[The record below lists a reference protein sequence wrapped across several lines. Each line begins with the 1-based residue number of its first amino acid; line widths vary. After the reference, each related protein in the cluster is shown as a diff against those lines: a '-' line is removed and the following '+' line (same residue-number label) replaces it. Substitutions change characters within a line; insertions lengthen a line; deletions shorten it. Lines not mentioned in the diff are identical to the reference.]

1 MCSESVKTLGG
12 NFTHLLGFQL
22 SSLAFSLALHPPS
35 SEGLE
40 PPPLGFHALFGLEES
55 FSSRLPS
62 RSAGASR
69 LERHDGLSCVA
80 LQTDGVQVE
89 SFANL
94 YTYFTT
100 HKQCPICYDYI
111 ITKV

>member
-1 MCSESVKTLGG
+1 MSKMCSESVKTLGG

-22 SSLAFSLALHPPS
+22 SSLAFSRALHPPS

-40 PPPLGFHALFGLEES
+40 PPPLGFHALSGLEEG
-55 FSSRLPS
+55 FS
-62 RSAGASR
+62 SR
-69 LERHDGLSCVA
+69 LERHEGLSCVA
-80 LQTDGVQVE
+80 LQTNEVQVE

-94 YTYFTT
+94 YSYFIT
-100 HKQCPICYDYI
+100 HTQCPICYDNI